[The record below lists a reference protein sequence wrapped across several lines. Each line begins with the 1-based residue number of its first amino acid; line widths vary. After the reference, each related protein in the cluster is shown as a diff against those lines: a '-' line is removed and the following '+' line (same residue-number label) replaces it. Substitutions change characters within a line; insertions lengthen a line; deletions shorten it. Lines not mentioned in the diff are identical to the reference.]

1 MCGRYSDVNA
11 LGRKLRRSN
20 CCRKK
25 QRLLAIFIV
34 SLHFKIFGSHIS
46 NDKNFLH
53 ALGPPCGLLYFLE
66 VRSNTPKVFQ
76 KHHT

>member
-1 MCGRYSDVNA
+1 VCGRYSDVNV

-20 CCRKK
+20 RSRKK

-46 NDKNFLH
+46 NDKNSLH
-53 ALGPPCGLLYFLE
+53 AFGPPCGLLSFLE
-66 VRSNTPKVFQ
+66 VRSHTP
-76 KHHT
+76 